1 MSGRTIDETGKDV
14 PRLANLL
21 TIPDAVATM
30 SSNGGRQD
38 ATQLQGQDGRAAAAL
53 PPSDTIGSRDFNSCG
68 GITEAAMGKAL
79 NRFQAL
85 VQADCGGLT
94 GTNEDGRTV
103 EFDPIAFGTI
113 FQLVWPVFESWLK
126 KCRERRQQRQE
137 QQDTPQQHVAAIVAN
152 PAERNK
158 AIQGMQS
165 RILKVCEDG
174 RKAERKRA
182 QKTGFPADVG
192 RFSMDFDSA
201 WRMAD
206 KTLTKAATM
215 PARDAAALCAE
226 CGIT

>member
-1 MSGRTIDETGKDV
+1 M
-14 PRLANLL
+14 
-21 TIPDAVATM
+21 
-30 SSNGGRQD
+30 
-38 ATQLQGQDGRAAAAL
+38 GRAF
-53 PPSDTIGSRDFNSCG
+53 D
-68 GITEAAMGKAL
+68 K
-79 NRFQAL
+79 FQLA

-94 GTNEDGRTV
+94 GTNEDGKTV
-103 EFDPIAFGTI
+103 QFDPIAFGTI
-113 FQLVWPVFESWLK
+113 FQLVWPVLESWLK
-126 KCRERRQQRQE
+126 RCREKRQQKQD
-137 QQDTPQQHVAAIVAN
+137 QQDQTPQQHVAAIVAN

-158 AIQGMQS
+158 AIQGMQA

-182 QKTGFPADVG
+182 QKTGIPADVG
-192 RFSMDFDSA
+192 RFAMDFDSA

>member
-1 MSGRTIDETGKDV
+1 
-14 PRLANLL
+14 
-21 TIPDAVATM
+21 
-30 SSNGGRQD
+30 
-38 ATQLQGQDGRAAAAL
+38 
-53 PPSDTIGSRDFNSCG
+53 
-68 GITEAAMGKAL
+68 MGKAFGK
-79 NRFQAL
+79 FQAA
-85 VQADCGGLT
+85 VAADCGGLT
-94 GTNEDGRTV
+94 GISEEGKTV
-103 EFDPIAFGTI
+103 QIDPIAFSTI

-126 KCRERRQQRQE
+126 RCRERRQQRQD

-158 AIQGMQS
+158 AIQGMQA

-182 QKTGFPADVG
+182 QKTGIPADVG

-215 PARDAAALCAE
+215 PARDAAVLCAE

>member
-1 MSGRTIDETGKDV
+1 
-14 PRLANLL
+14 
-21 TIPDAVATM
+21 
-30 SSNGGRQD
+30 
-38 ATQLQGQDGRAAAAL
+38 
-53 PPSDTIGSRDFNSCG
+53 
-68 GITEAAMGKAL
+68 MGKAL
-79 NRFQAL
+79 DKFQL
-85 VQADCGGLT
+85 VVAADCGGLT
-94 GTNEDGRTV
+94 GTNEDGKTV
-103 EFDPIAFGTI
+103 QIDPVIFGTI
-113 FQLVWPVFESWLK
+113 FQLVMPVFQQWLQ
-126 KCRERRQQRQE
+126 KCRERRQQKQD

-158 AIQGMQS
+158 AIQGMQA

-174 RKAERKRA
+174 RKTERKRA
-182 QKTGFPADVG
+182 QKTGIPADVG

>member
-1 MSGRTIDETGKDV
+1 
-14 PRLANLL
+14 
-21 TIPDAVATM
+21 
-30 SSNGGRQD
+30 
-38 ATQLQGQDGRAAAAL
+38 
-53 PPSDTIGSRDFNSCG
+53 
-68 GITEAAMGKAL
+68 MGKQVDKFAK
-79 NRFQAL
+79 L
-85 VQADCGGLT
+85 VAADCGGLT
-94 GTNEDGRTV
+94 GTNEDGKTV
-103 EFDPIAFGTI
+103 SFDPIAFGTI

-126 KCRERRQQRQE
+126 RCREKRQQRQD
-137 QQDTPQQHVAAIVAN
+137 QQDTPQQHLAGIVAN

-182 QKTGFPADVG
+182 QKTGIPADVG

-226 CGIT
+226 CGVT

>member
-1 MSGRTIDETGKDV
+1 
-14 PRLANLL
+14 
-21 TIPDAVATM
+21 
-30 SSNGGRQD
+30 
-38 ATQLQGQDGRAAAAL
+38 
-53 PPSDTIGSRDFNSCG
+53 
-68 GITEAAMGKAL
+68 MGKAL
-79 NRFQAL
+79 DKFQVV

-94 GTNEDGRTV
+94 GTNEDGKTV

-126 KCRERRQQRQE
+126 RCRERRQQKQE
-137 QQDTPQQHVAAIVAN
+137 QQDTPQQHVASIVAN

-158 AIQGMQS
+158 AIQGMQA

-182 QKTGFPADVG
+182 QKTGIPADVG

-215 PARDAAALCAE
+215 PPKDAQALCAE

>member
-1 MSGRTIDETGKDV
+1 VGKQVDKFAK
-14 PRLANLL
+14 L
-21 TIPDAVATM
+21 VA
-30 SSNGGRQD
+30 
-38 ATQLQGQDGRAAAAL
+38 
-53 PPSDTIGSRDFNSCG
+53 
-68 GITEAAMGKAL
+68 
-79 NRFQAL
+79 
-85 VQADCGGLT
+85 ADCGGLT
-94 GTNEDGRTV
+94 GTNEDGKTV
-103 EFDPIAFGTI
+103 SFDPIAFGTV

-126 KCRERRQQRQE
+126 RCRERRQQ
-137 QQDTPQQHVAAIVAN
+137 QDQTPQQHLAGIVAN

-158 AIQGMQS
+158 AIQGMQT

-182 QKTGFPADVG
+182 QKTGLPADVG

-215 PARDAAALCAE
+215 PAKDAQALCAE